1 MFVRRSSVGFAP
13 IFGSV
18 VNVRE
23 LRALILS
30 CPLFVLSPLELGGI
44 ITSCRTPA
52 TTLLYRLPWRSRRDL
67 TFLFFSNTLRSLYNP
82 NEADYLA
89 TRKNAPVLSHCVF
102 DGLNWA
108 SPDNFPSWLGLE
120 YCRFLCKRIDA
131 STLFCGR
138 FLDDNKFR
146 ESGHKEG
153 SRFL

>member
-67 TFLFFSNTLRSLYNP
+67 TFLFFSNTLRACTCQQMP
-82 NEADYLA
+82 GH
-89 TRKNAPVLSHCVF
+89 PHCS
-102 DGLNWA
+102 GN
-108 SPDNFPSWLGLE
+108 
-120 YCRFLCKRIDA
+120 
-131 STLFCGR
+131 
-138 FLDDNKFR
+138 LDTGCIVI
-146 ESGHKEG
+146 S
-153 SRFL
+153 